1 LVTSYRPIKAYVFD
15 EGFAR
20 FCNELYSPDIAEM
33 ENMFVHLTNVA
44 IQKFSDKY
52 SQVHGGKWST
62 KDLRFYIESVY
73 GTEKAQK
80 CFEDINNLMIMSL
93 KSVQSVIINDKH
105 CFELYG
111 FDVLLD
117 SNCKP
122 WLIEVNSSP
131 SLSTTTK
138 SDFKLKN

>member
-1 LVTSYRPIKAYVFD
+1 MTSYRPIKAYVFD

-62 KDLRFYIESVY
+62 KDLKFYI
-73 GTEKAQK
+73 
-80 CFEDINNLMIMSL
+80 
-93 KSVQSVIINDKH
+93 
-105 CFELYG
+105 
-111 FDVLLD
+111 
-117 SNCKP
+117 
-122 WLIEVNSSP
+122 
-131 SLSTTTK
+131 
-138 SDFKLKN
+138 

>member
-1 LVTSYRPIKAYVFD
+1 MTSYRPIKAYVFD

-73 GTEKAQK
+73 GTEKAQR
-80 CFEDINNLMIMSL
+80 CFDDIHNLMIMSL